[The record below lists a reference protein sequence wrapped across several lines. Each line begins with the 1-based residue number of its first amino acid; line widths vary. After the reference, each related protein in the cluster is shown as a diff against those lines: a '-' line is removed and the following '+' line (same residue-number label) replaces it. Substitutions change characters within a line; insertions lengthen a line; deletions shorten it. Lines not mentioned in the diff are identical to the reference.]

1 MCRAAPP
8 PQTSSA
14 KLSLESFSVVDCGA
28 EGISLSN
35 ANAAQLRGVRS
46 NRNTYGLRSYRTAT
60 LVVAGSEFANNTQ
73 WGLYDE
79 SVYTVNATISA
90 SNFTKNR
97 VQFYPSWYCGTKR
110 LVVEGC
116 TFSRVADGAPLAL
129 GLCFNSASSVSVQG
143 NTWADNNAAS
153 SALLSLPF
161 SDASNQVTFAGN
173 TFVRNRGTY
182 ITYIEAGSGNAGSF
196 KVTRNTYTANTATT
210 APATTLFVSTGTD
223 CLAVHENFLDNAA
236 NAYELYVHSPRDPA
250 RPAINAT
257 LNWWGRTT
265 EEGVTSRILDNS
277 DVGSLH
283 RADYWPFLGSA
294 NVADVAWNAPRLSFL
309 RPGSIISGSL
319 RSALTLNA
327 SASPYYVVATAV
339 VESGATLTIDAGVVL
354 VMSSS
359 ASLNVAGTLRALG
372 SAGKPIVIRANATGS
387 TGTGLWGGLY
397 FTDSAVGASYTGAS
411 QYLSGSI
418 LRNVRVSN
426 GGWSAQPCILIDGA
440 VPYLED
446 VSVQYCAADGIAV
459 TTAQASAAAVL
470 RRVNVSN
477 CAAYGVRVVPSGN
490 AYVTAGTF
498 VVEGG
503 NWASNVNNAIT
514 NWNVTTVSGLSVASS
529 GTMQISWANMHIEG
543 CSFAANMRL
552 DIGSTRNGATTTI
565 SGNTFSQSVINMNVN
580 YISNAATAVVGN
592 TFTGSTS
599 TGYPAIYISQPSYS
613 GQITVSGNRVVG
625 FSTGHTYVVYVNAPY
640 AATSVRVFNNTVVRS
655 SSYYHIV
662 NIGHPAAYDFNR
674 NVLVNNTYSYNY
686 ACTTCSTAL
695 MSGGPGN
702 YFENVFDNPR
712 MSYEVYVDVADVE
725 GVKVNATHCYWG
737 TTAPSAIAQRI
748 FDKADKTTTMEVAFA
763 PFLNSADFA
772 DVSHASLPL
781 LGANCTINAVT
792 IAANEAASSS
802 TAGASSSAAQGTA
815 VSR

>member
-14 KLSLESFSVVDCGA
+14 KLSLESFSVVDCTA

-73 WGLYDE
+73 WGLSDE
-79 SVYTVNATISA
+79 QNYAVNTTILTSA
-90 SNFTKNR
+90 FTRNR
-97 VQFYPSWYCGTKR
+97 VQLFSSKYCSSKR

-129 GLCFNSASSVSVQG
+129 GLCFSSASSVSVQG
-143 NTWADNNAAS
+143 NTWADNNAGS

-161 SDASNQVTFAGN
+161 SDASNQMTFAGN

-182 ITYIEAGSGNAGSF
+182 ITYIEAGSGNSGSF
-196 KVTRNTYTANTATT
+196 RVARNTYTANTATT
-210 APATTLFVSTGTD
+210 APASTLFISTGTD
-223 CLAVHENFLDNAA
+223 CLVVHENFLDNAA

-327 SASPYYVVATAV
+327 SASPYYIVATAV

-354 VMSSS
+354 VMSGS

-372 SAGKPIVIRANATGS
+372 SAGKPVVIRTNATAS
-387 TGTGLWGGLY
+387 TGTGLWGGIH

-411 QYLSGSI
+411 QFLSGSI

-426 GGWSAQPCILIDGA
+426 GGWSVQPCILIDGA

-446 VSVQYCAADGIAV
+446 VSVHYCAADGIAV

-490 AYVTAGTF
+490 AYVTAGTL

-503 NWASNVNNAIT
+503 NWASNANNAIT
-514 NWNVTTVSGLSVASS
+514 NWTSVEVAGLSVAAS
-529 GTMQISWANMHIEG
+529 GTLLIASDNTRMEG
-543 CSFAANMRL
+543 CSFAVNTRL
-552 DIGSTRNGATTTI
+552 DIASVHGAATTTI
-565 SGNTFSQSVINMNVN
+565 SGNTFSQSVLNVTAHEKSNM
-580 YISNAATAVVGN
+580 SAAIVGN
-592 TFTGSTS
+592 TFSGSS
-599 TGYPAIYISQPSYS
+599 SIPMPAIYVDQRSLA
-613 GQITVSGNRVVG
+613 GELAVVSNRIAG
-625 FSTGHTYVVYVNAPY
+625 FTTGHADVVHVNAPH
-640 AATSVRVFNNTVVRS
+640 AARPLRMLSNTVVRS
-655 SSYYHIV
+655 TSNFNTV
-662 NIGHPAAYDFNR
+662 NVVHPAAYDFSR
-674 NVLVNNTYSYNY
+674 NVLNNNTFSNPHVC
-686 ACTTCSTAL
+686 ATCSAVL

-702 YFENVFDNPR
+702 LFENVFDNPR
-712 MSYEVYVDVADVE
+712 MAYEVYVDVADVE

-763 PFLNSADFA
+763 PFLNSADFFR
-772 DVSHASLPL
+772 P
-781 LGANCTINAVT
+781 
-792 IAANEAASSS
+792 SSS
-802 TAGASSSAAQGTA
+802 TVAASSSAAPGTA